1 MKERGKLLR
10 RSYSKDPRGEVKSM
24 LKKGANITMLA
35 PFDFPKPTLI
45 LNLFPMPISSKPR
58 HSKDHSRMLDTS
70 NNHT

>member
-1 MKERGKLLR
+1 
-10 RSYSKDPRGEVKSM
+10 M
-24 LKKGANITMLA
+24 LKKGANTTMLA

-45 LNLFPMPISSKPR
+45 LNLFPMPISSSKPR